1 MSEIRLD
8 RWSLGAGHVP
18 CFLYAEAS
26 VAPRGLLGD
35 LLASVTYVAPKRA
48 AIQCRTVGLFVAQA
62 LRIEGGA
69 K

>member
-18 CFLYAEAS
+18 CFSYAEAS
-26 VAPRGLLGD
+26 VAPRGLMGV
-35 LLASVTYVAPKRA
+35 LLASVTYAAPTRA

-62 LRIEGGA
+62 LRIQGGA
-69 K
+69 R